1 MSSERQIL
9 VWDIPTRAF
18 HWLTAVLVLA
28 AYLTWRLDLMEWH
41 AICGDAL
48 LTLVI
53 FRLLWGFFGS
63 DTTRFASFVS
73 GPRAALQH
81 LARLFRR
88 EPDHQV
94 SHNPAGGLMVLLLIA
109 FLLGETLSGI
119 YVDNDVVDEGPLTE
133 HVAAPVA
140 NAITTLHWVLWDALL
155 AAIALHLLTILAYAL
170 GKGQNLL
177 TPMITGKKRMPA
189 AIAQP
194 RTASV
199 IRAGFLLAVSALIVA
214 ALARYL

>member
-81 LARLFRR
+81 LAHLFRR

-177 TPMITGKKRMPA
+177 TPRITGKKRMPA

-194 RTASV
+194 RMASV